1 MSVHTARARK
11 CAAARAQRANPAARE
26 QSRPMGRVESPALR
40 LPRAKAVMRRYMLP
54 PGGAHTS
61 GNSEINRHHAIR
73 AGKGRNCGW
82 GIFTT
87 PKPTAEPCWPGC
99 RGLRHLLFFVHAS
112 TDMYDES
119 CARRLYEAR
128 IHGRG
133 LPAWYGGVALKAP
146 QKRRGGSACECRPEK
161 VSLRRVHWGHVGP
174 TAWRGHHGSPHA

>member
-61 GNSEINRHHAIR
+61 GNSEQNRHHAIR

-82 GIFTT
+82 GISTT

-112 TDMYDES
+112 TDMYNES

-161 VSLRRVHWGHVGP
+161 VSLRRVYWGHAGP

>member
-1 MSVHTARARK
+1 MPGSAQ
-11 CAAARAQRANPAARE
+11 QRALSARIRRLASRVGRWDELNPRPSGRRE
-26 QSRPMGRVESPALR
+26 R
-40 LPRAKAVMRRYMLP
+40 KAVPRRCALTP
-54 PGGAHTS
+54 RGAHTS
-61 GNSEINRHHAIR
+61 GNSEQNRHHAIR

-87 PKPTAEPCWPGC
+87 PRPATEPRWPGC

-119 CARRLYEAR
+119 CARRLYETR

-161 VSLRRVHWGHVGP
+161 VSLRRVYRGHAGP

>member
-1 MSVHTARARK
+1 MPGSAQ
-11 CAAARAQRANPAARE
+11 QRALSARIRRLASRVGRWDELNPRLSGHRE
-26 QSRPMGRVESPALR
+26 R
-40 LPRAKAVMRRYMLP
+40 KAVQRRCALGP
-54 PGGAHTS
+54 WGAHTS
-61 GNSEINRHHAIR
+61 GHSEQNRHHAIR
-73 AGKGRNCGW
+73 ASTGRNCGW

-112 TDMYDES
+112 TDMYNES

-161 VSLRRVHWGHVGP
+161 VSLRRVYWGHAGP

>member
-1 MSVHTARARK
+1 MGNIHDTETGGRAMSAWLLRS
-11 CAAARAQRANPAARE
+11 AA
-26 QSRPMGRVESPALR
+26 L
-40 LPRAKAVMRRYMLP
+40 
-54 PGGAHTS
+54 T
-61 GNSEINRHHAIR
+61 
-73 AGKGRNCGW
+73 
-82 GIFTT
+82 
-87 PKPTAEPCWPGC
+87 
-99 RGLRHLLFFVHAS
+99 FFVHAS

-161 VSLRRVHWGHVGP
+161 VSLRRVYWDHAGP

>member
-1 MSVHTARARK
+1 MLLARTHHPRISSMQLKAPGFLVVGHAFNTGFSYGGTCLPRGVLTPRGTRNKIVTMRSGRARDGIADGEYSRHRNRRPSHVGL
-11 CAAARAQRANPAARE
+11 AAA
-26 QSRPMGRVESPALR
+26 V
-40 LPRAKAVMRRYMLP
+40 
-54 PGGAHTS
+54 
-61 GNSEINRHHAIR
+61 
-73 AGKGRNCGW
+73 CGTY
-82 GIFTT
+82 F
-87 PKPTAEPCWPGC
+87 
-99 RGLRHLLFFVHAS
+99 FFVHAS

-161 VSLRRVHWGHVGP
+161 VSLRRVYWGHAGP